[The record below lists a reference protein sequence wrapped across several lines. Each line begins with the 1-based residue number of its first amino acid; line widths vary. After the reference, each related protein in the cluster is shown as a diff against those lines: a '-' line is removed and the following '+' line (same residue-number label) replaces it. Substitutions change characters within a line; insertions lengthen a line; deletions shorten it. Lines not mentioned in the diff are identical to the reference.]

1 MWLHLSTPKN
11 AKNGTIKITILCG
24 LCMIIEDNLANVFRC
39 LTLQTLNSFILQT
52 ILSHSFSLHKHTHT
66 FGLLRFYEALTI
78 FSAILYFEIVLS
90 NLSCYSFSWMSIWWN
105 IWRRPTTI
113 LPIIVCWTLNMLIN
127 QNDKIFK
134 WCDFGFVKIFEQQ
147 T

>member
-11 AKNGTIKITILCG
+11 AKNGTIKITILYA
-24 LCMIIEDNLANVFRC
+24 LCIIMADNLANVSRC
-39 LTLQTLNSFILQT
+39 LALQTFIY
-52 ILSHSFSLHKHTHT
+52 LSYVSLSLSLSLSLSFSL
-66 FGLLRFYEALTI
+66 LLFYEPLTM
-78 FSAILYFEIVLS
+78 FSAISYFEIVLS

-105 IWRRPTTI
+105 IWRGPTTL

-134 WCDFGFVKIFEQQ
+134 
-147 T
+147 

>member
-1 MWLHLSTPKN
+1 MWSVYDNRRQSCKRLQVSYITDFEFIYSTN
-11 AKNGTIKITILCG
+11 Y
-24 LCMIIEDNLANVFRC
+24 
-39 LTLQTLNSFILQT
+39 
-52 ILSHSFSLHKHTHT
+52 SFSLFLSLSHKHTHT

>member
-1 MWLHLSTPKN
+1 MQTSSGVLHYRLLIHLFCRILFLS
-11 AKNGTIKITILCG
+11 
-24 LCMIIEDNLANVFRC
+24 
-39 LTLQTLNSFILQT
+39 
-52 ILSHSFSLHKHTHT
+52 LSHKYTHT

-127 QNDKIFK
+127 QNDKIFHGVTLDLLK
-134 WCDFGFVKIFEQQ
+134 YLNSKCNRIVFFKIDTAIRFNILCFMMNSKQKNVWAES
-147 T
+147 